1 MNMNRT
7 TKLGSGLRVGMN
19 IKKRFTTLGHG
30 LLVAAA
36 FTGAS
41 CTDDTP
47 ANTPNPNDE
56 LQLGVN
62 LEELGIE
69 VPTCTQAVATTASSP
84 NFVAATK
91 ILTLT
96 LADGV
101 DAVITVVNGK
111 LKVNG
116 WQCAVL
122 ASAGAPVGPAAELTS
137 TNVNLIK
144 ILANGTTSNKVIV
157 DLLPGAF
164 GNIFSATGGI
174 IVTDVAATG
183 NVSLGVRGN
192 AAANAVKMAQEGTT
206 ATGPFYLEVS
216 GDSRADIK
224 FIGNPSLVSLALGD
238 GGDSF
243 TAQGQVLTTT
253 ALSGTGTTTSVAAT
267 EGLNVFGGAGADTL
281 KGGLGDDT
289 LSGGDGNDIFQT
301 SAAAIDDGGDTY
313 VGGSGVDLIDYSGR
327 TDAVSASVAPSFTN
341 GWIQGVNLTAA
352 SVTGVLTCADGALG
366 TTADTVTFSG
376 TVVGTADI
384 LTAINAG
391 LSGADAS
398 VNDRGELVI
407 VSQTTG
413 QNMSCASS
421 GAGTALFG
429 ASGASNNGVSQLG
442 VDAND
447 GLTGELDD
455 VRADVENIT
464 GGTGNDILTGGSS
477 SNVINGGA
485 GNDDIAGGPAGDTC
499 TTDVDVLN
507 GGDGDDIFRM
517 GSAKNCGDAVDGGLG
532 RDMASYELRTNS
544 LTLDID
550 ASADD
555 GETAEADTL
564 KVGLEVVVGGSA
576 ADSIVGGAGDDEL
589 HGGGGTD
596 FISGGAGADTIVGG
610 PGADTLLGGAGEDVF
625 NETDTPDV
633 AFTGTVLPSD
643 LTVESDLINGGAD
656 TDTANY
662 GRASTVAMTV
672 TLCSAPT
679 NVTSSG
685 ACAGGAGDGP
695 ELDDITNCEHFIGG
709 AGADTITGTASDDF
723 IEGGLGADSIVGG
736 AGTDQLFGDG
746 GNDSLEGGDGDDTLD
761 GGAGTTNRNDGGNG
775 EDVCSQAAASLSF
788 NCEL

>member
-1 MNMNRT
+1 MNRT
-7 TKLGSGLRVGMN
+7 TKLGSGLRVGTNM
-19 IKKRFTTLGHG
+19 KKRFTTLGQG
-30 LLVAAA
+30 LLIAAA

-41 CTDDTP
+41 CTDETP
-47 ANTPNPNDE
+47 AGSPTNPDDE

-69 VPTCTQAVATTASSP
+69 VPTCTQAVAATASSP

-96 LADGV
+96 LADNV

-122 ASAGAPVGPAAELTS
+122 ASATAPIAPAAELTS

-192 AAANAVKMAQEGTT
+192 ASANAVKMAQEGTT

-216 GDSRADIK
+216 GDTRADIK

-253 ALSGTGTTTSVAAT
+253 ALAGTGATTSVSST

-301 SAAAIDDGGDTY
+301 SAGAIDDGADTY
-313 VGGSGVDLIDYSGR
+313 IGGSNVDLLDYSGR
-327 TDAVSASVAPSFTN
+327 TDAVTASVAPSFTN

-376 TVVGTADI
+376 TVVGTEDI

-391 LSGADAS
+391 LTGADAS

-407 VSQTTG
+407 VSLTTG

-429 ASGASNNGVSQLG
+429 ASGASNNGVSQLA

-447 GLTGELDD
+447 GITGELDD

-464 GGTGNDILTGGSS
+464 GGTGNDILTGSSS
-477 SNVINGGA
+477 SNTINGGA

-517 GSAKNCGDAVDGGLG
+517 GSLKNCGDAVDGGLG
-532 RDMASYELRTNS
+532 RDMASYELRTVA

-576 ADSIVGGAGDDEL
+576 VDSIVGGAGDDEL
-589 HGGGGTD
+589 HGGEGAD

-610 PGADTLLGGAGEDVF
+610 PGADTLLGGAGEDIF
-625 NETDTPDV
+625 NETDTVDL
-633 AFTGTVLPSD
+633 AFTGAVLPTD
-643 LTVESDLINGGAD
+643 LTDSDLINGGAD

-662 GRASTVAMTV
+662 GRTSTTV
-672 TLCSAPT
+672 LTITLCSAPT
-679 NVTSSG
+679 NVTSGG
-685 ACAGGAGDGP
+685 ACAGGAADGP
-695 ELDDITNCEHFIGG
+695 DADDLTNIEHFIGG
-709 AGADTITGTASDDF
+709 AGADIITGTAGDDF
-723 IEGGLGADSIVGG
+723 IEGGAGADSILGG
-736 AGTDQLFGDG
+736 AGTDQLFGDIG
-746 GNDSLEGGDGDDTLD
+746 VDSLEGGDGDDTLD
-761 GGAGTTNRNDGGNG
+761 GGAGANRNDGGNG